1 MSNLALHRRLMGL
14 SSIADGGYIDCTYN
28 VTSTSSETKL
38 INFDAKL
45 MSMIYG
51 MEIEGVSIAPIQ
63 SYTFETTGE
72 HNVRMHVAP
81 VFDAIN
87 LFYGCVNLT
96 SVVFN
101 LSPDLSVNLSGTFR
115 DCSELTSIDFGNSDM
130 YAKGLSY
137 MFCFCSSLQN
147 IDLSSIRFPASG
159 GSIASTY
166 AFRECKAKNI
176 VFGEIDKLYM
186 EYTFW
191 SMKNGV
197 ELLDFTRVKSIS
209 GQNMPF
215 VNAYQPYKLDFGRC
229 DLSAINITDTP
240 FIDFSFIKPSGETI
254 MLGKAMKYTK
264 WRSVIN
270 SLRGTFIYNLE
281 YDYSTFIEEHPY
293 LTPQAYEP
301 VNKTLRVRFCTNDA
315 WIVSPSSEIVI
326 NGVRG
331 VYTSEGIWEFA
342 MVADTYKYPIY
353 YEGEEVGEVIVKD
366 DVQQIAF
373 GTNDLVYRVIDFSTS
388 DSFDPSIITSN
399 DGWEWH
405 MNASNNGYFGMESRK
420 IDVGEKTSIVL
431 STGMIGEVILT
442 LAQASQTFYHYGR
455 IYDSDGNELINMR
468 GYMCQ
473 SYHMKC
479 SVSTKDGVIMFT
491 YDKTQN
497 SSANNFDRM
506 WIKKIEHYDWPE
518 LPA

>member
-51 MEIEGVSIAPIQ
+51 MMVDGVSIAPIQ
-63 SYTFETTGE
+63 SYTFDTTGE
-72 HNVRMHVAP
+72 HNVRMYVAP
-81 VFDAIN
+81 VFDAIS

-115 DCSELTSIDFGNSDM
+115 DCSKLTSIDFGNSDM
-130 YAKGLSY
+130 YAKSLSY
-137 MFCFCSSLQN
+137 MFFNCSSLQN

-166 AFRECKAKNI
+166 AFRGCKAKNI

-209 GQNMPF
+209 GHNKAF
-215 VNAYQPYKLDFGRC
+215 TNAYQPYKLDFGRC
-229 DLSAINITDTP
+229 DLSAINITNEP
-240 FIDFSFIKPSGETI
+240 FLDFSFLKASGETI
-254 MLGKAMKYTK
+254 MLGKAMRFTK
-264 WRSVIN
+264 WRSVVDN
-270 SLRGTFIYNLE
+270 LRGTLIYNLE
-281 YDYSTFIEEHPY
+281 YDYSPLFEENPY

-301 VNKTLRVRFCTNDA
+301 VNKTLRVRFCTNNA
-315 WIVSPSSEIVI
+315 WIVSPSSEIVV
-326 NGVRG
+326 NGVSG
-331 VYTSEGIWEFA
+331 VYTSEAIWEFA

-373 GTNDLVYRVIDFSTS
+373 GTNDLVYRVIDFSAS
-388 DSFDPSIITSN
+388 DSFDPSIIVSN
-399 DGWEWH
+399 EGWEWH
-405 MNASNNGYFGMESRK
+405 SLDNSFFGMANNK
-420 IDVGEKTSIVL
+420 IEVGEKTSIVL
-431 STGMIGEVILT
+431 NTGMIGEVILT
-442 LAQASQTFYHYGR
+442 LAQSSQTYYHFGK
-455 IYDSDGNELINMR
+455 IYDSDGKELIRMN
-468 GYMCQ
+468 GGLCQ
-473 SYHMKC
+473 THLMKC
-479 SVSTKDGVIMFT
+479 NVNTKDGMIKFT
-491 YDKTQN
+491 YDETQDA
-497 SSANNFDRM
+497 STLGQERM